1 MPKLPKMPKYLKIN
15 KYLKTNKYLNIKM
28 PKLPK
33 MPKYLKIN
41 KYLNIK
47 MPKLPK
53 MPKPSPFT
61 MGLGKYLNDMG
72 KGLGLDAGNIRI
84 RQLASNYFEVWRQ
97 ETVKR

>member
-1 MPKLPKMPKYLKIN
+1 MKKSKIPKLP

-33 MPKYLKIN
+33 PSPFVTGLG
-41 KYLNIK
+41 
-47 MPKLPK
+47 K

-72 KGLGLDAGNIRI
+72 KGLGLDAGNFRI

-97 ETVKR
+97 ETVKQ